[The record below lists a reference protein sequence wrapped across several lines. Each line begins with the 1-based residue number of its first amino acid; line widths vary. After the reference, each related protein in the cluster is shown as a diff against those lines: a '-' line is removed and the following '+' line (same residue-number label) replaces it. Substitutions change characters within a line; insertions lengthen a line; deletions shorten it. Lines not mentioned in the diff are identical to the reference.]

1 MDNSER
7 ALKSVHKYNKIMVVA
22 VVLTL
27 LTIIGLLVYELFVI
41 NGIDQQNDI
50 DYKVYIMNNERQNV
64 EQIRLLN
71 CLLDIN
77 TANATAEQI
86 NQCVEQSELYNK
98 P

>member
-50 DYKVYIMNNERQNV
+50 DYKVYIMNNERQNT

-86 NQCVEQSELYNK
+86 NQCVEQSKLYNK